1 LLESFHWLLLDPS
14 ELEYKE
20 LMEAIDQAW
29 LSLSRI
35 SFRWAAFF
43 SFQLSRPSFQRVLL
57 RLSPLL
63 VAGCATATVTPSL
76 QPTGALPPPEMVWV
90 YDFTVTPNEVDLD
103 SGLGPQVARLIG
115 QAVPAREKLRVGRA
129 VARMLANNLA
139 TELRGRGIN
148 ARRANDQI
156 EPDETAAS
164 IKGQLRRVDE
174 GNSALRTLVGF
185 GFGGTGLQAHTQ
197 LFHGG
202 NGNAQ
207 LVAEAETATKS
218 SLLPG
223 IKTIVGIGGGAGS
236 LLAGA
241 VVAGITT
248 ITSEEFY
255 QTVEADAK
263 RTAAKLADWVADY
276 YRQQGWLQ
284 P

>member
-1 LLESFHWLLLDPS
+1 
-14 ELEYKE
+14 
-20 LMEAIDQAW
+20 MIDQAW

-43 SFQLSRPSFQRVLL
+43 SLRLSRPSLQRILL
-57 RLSPLL
+57 GWGLLL
-63 VAGCATATVTPSL
+63 VAGCAAATVTPSL
-76 QPTGALPPPEMVWV
+76 RPTGALPPPEVLWV

-115 QAVPAREKLRVGRA
+115 QTIPAKQKFQVGKA
-129 VARMLANNLA
+129 LARMLSVYLA

-148 ARRANDQI
+148 TRRANDQI
-156 EPDETAAS
+156 EPDQTAAS

-185 GFGGTGLQAHTQ
+185 GFGGTGLQTHAQ
-197 LFHGG
+197 LFHGD

-207 LVAEAETATKS
+207 LVAEADTATKS

-223 IKTIVGIGGGAGS
+223 IPTIVGIGGGAGS
-236 LLAGA
+236 LLGGA

-248 ITSEEFY
+248 ITSENFY

-276 YRQQGWLQ
+276 YKQQGWLG

>member
-1 LLESFHWLLLDPS
+1 
-14 ELEYKE
+14 
-20 LMEAIDQAW
+20 MEAIDHAW

-43 SFQLSRPSFQRVLL
+43 SLRLSRRSLLQILL

-76 QPTGALPPPEMVWV
+76 RPTGVLPPPEVVWV
-90 YDFTVTPNEVDLD
+90 YDFTVTPSEVDLD

-115 QAVPAREKLRVGRA
+115 QTVPAKEKLRVGRA
-129 VARMLANNLA
+129 LARMLANNLA

-148 ARRANDQI
+148 ARRANNQI

-164 IKGQLRRVDE
+164 LKGQLRRVDE

-185 GFGGTGLQAHTQ
+185 GFGGTGLQAHAQ

-207 LVAEAETATKS
+207 LVAEAETATRS

-223 IKTIVGIGGGAGS
+223 IPTMVGIGGGAGS

-241 VVAGITT
+241 VVASITT

-255 QTVEADAK
+255 QTVEADAQ
-263 RTAAKLADWVADY
+263 RTAAKLADWLADY
-276 YRQQGWLQ
+276 YRQQGWLG

>member
-1 LLESFHWLLLDPS
+1 M
-14 ELEYKE
+14 E
-20 LMEAIDQAW
+20 LMETIKQAW
-29 LSLSRI
+29 LSVCHNW
-35 SFRWAAFF
+35 FRTTAVF
-43 SFQLSRPSFQRVLL
+43 SLQLSRRSLRRVLL
-57 RLSPLL
+57 RMGPFLL
-63 VAGCATATVTPSL
+63 AGCATATVTPSL

-90 YDFTVTPNEVDLD
+90 YDFTITPNEVDLD
-103 SGLGPQVARLIG
+103 SGLGPQVAQLIG
-115 QAVPAREKLRVGRA
+115 KTVPAKEKLRVGKA
-129 VARMLANNLA
+129 LARMLSANLA
-139 TELRGRGIN
+139 TELRGRGIK
-148 ARRANDQI
+148 ARRANDQT
-156 EPDETAAS
+156 EPEETAVF
-164 IKGQLRRVDE
+164 IKGRLLRVDE

-185 GFGGTGLQAHTQ
+185 GFGGTGLQAHAQ

-276 YRQQGWLQ
+276 YKQQGW
-284 P
+284 PVP

>member
-1 LLESFHWLLLDPS
+1 LLENIHWSLHNAS
-14 ELEYKE
+14 RLEYME
-20 LMEAIDQAW
+20 LMEAIDQPW

-43 SFQLSRPSFQRVLL
+43 SFRLSLPSLQRVLL

-90 YDFTVTPNEVDLD
+90 YDFTITPNEVDLD
-103 SGLGPQVARLIG
+103 SGLGPQVAQLIG
-115 QAVPAREKLRVGRA
+115 KTVPAKEKLRVGKA
-129 VARMLANNLA
+129 LARLLSVNLA

-148 ARRANDQI
+148 ARRANDQT
-156 EPDETAAS
+156 ELEETDAF

-174 GNSALRTLVGF
+174 GNGALRTVLGF
-185 GFGGTGLQAHTQ
+185 GLGKTGLQTHVQ

-202 NGNAQ
+202 NGQ
-207 LVAEAETATKS
+207 LVAEADTAAKG
-218 SLLPG
+218 SLKPG
-223 IKTIVGIGGGAGS
+223 IATMVGIGGAAGS
-236 LLAGA
+236 LLGGA

-255 QTVEADAK
+255 ETVEADAK

-276 YRQQGWLQ
+276 YKQQGWLQ